1 MDFEFLSS
9 NLQIAYPFTDDVT
22 VVRPSGSVLLAPLVA
37 ALRIYTYDQR
47 EADLYMDEIDLR
59 SSDSFATLSTASVTL
74 RWSDDDVQFSLTD
87 GGNATAR
94 VVKYGAWIVVSWLHS
109 TEDFVVHVVFPAAQ
123 VEGAAPETFR
133 FWKSTE
139 DIKVLAGLVKQGP
152 GKVKRIYVKRGS
164 TLSQLAGPGEE
175 VTIEPGFNMEIGAGS
190 VVTADTGR
198 QLTRVAINAVPG
210 AGLGKYLIC
219 KNDRYL
225 LTLNGVAGDD
235 IGNVNLGP
243 EECYWLDVPLR
254 SGPTPVDNPQH
265 NITKVGTLQPNQLRV
280 RNACGP
286 CCSCEDYV
294 KTYDHLKGIWD
305 TAKQLAARYNAL
317 RDSFSSLVSDWGDK
331 QEGDN
336 ILAIGQYGPDS
347 LLVQV
352 SIWNDT
358 TDFIIDD
365 ILAVLS
371 FSLPDG
377 VDFVNT
383 MSALSSISAPVY
395 VKPDDLDTEPK
406 ITVTT
411 NLEPFQAVFWTST
424 WTLSGISVG
433 DVVELTAILSGGVT
447 KSKTEDLTWLP
458 A

>member
-1 MDFEFLSS
+1 
-9 NLQIAYPFTDDVT
+9 
-22 VVRPSGSVLLAPLVA
+22 
-37 ALRIYTYDQR
+37 
-47 EADLYMDEIDLR
+47 
-59 SSDSFATLSTASVTL
+59 
-74 RWSDDDVQFSLTD
+74 
-87 GGNATAR
+87 
-94 VVKYGAWIVVSWLHS
+94 
-109 TEDFVVHVVFPAAQ
+109 
-123 VEGAAPETFR
+123 
-133 FWKSTE
+133 
-139 DIKVLAGLVKQGP
+139 
-152 GKVKRIYVKRGS
+152 
-164 TLSQLAGPGEE
+164 
-175 VTIEPGFNMEIGAGS
+175 
-190 VVTADTGR
+190 
-198 QLTRVAINAVPG
+198 
-210 AGLGKYLIC
+210 
-219 KNDRYL
+219 L

-254 SGPTPVDNPQH
+254 SGPAPVDNPQH